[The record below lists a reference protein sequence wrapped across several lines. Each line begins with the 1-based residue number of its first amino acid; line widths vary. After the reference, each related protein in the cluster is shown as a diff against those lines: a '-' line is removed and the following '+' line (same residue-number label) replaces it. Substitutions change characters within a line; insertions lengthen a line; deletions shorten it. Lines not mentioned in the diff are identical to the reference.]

1 MLSLALI
8 LLRLFR
14 SRLGVLF
21 ACLILISPSLW
32 AQGNSNGNGNGGG
45 NGYAYGHGNT
55 SVSIPEVAIVSVAG
69 NGSTTVAFGLDA
81 PAEAGQGFQGDDQY
95 DSSLWLNYTTL
106 TGTSN
111 PKKDVYVKISSG
123 SVPDGF
129 NLRVKAL
136 SDVGNG
142 NGGMG
147 NPVNGWISLTSS
159 DQKIIQNIHTGY
171 TGKGHQNGHQ
181 LIYNLQIDD
190 LSSVDAD
197 DQASLEITYTIMD

>member
-1 MLSLALI
+1 M
-8 LLRLFR
+8 
-14 SRLGVLF
+14 
-21 ACLILISPSLW
+21 ILISPSLW

-69 NGSTTVAFGLDA
+69 NGSTTVAFGLTG
-81 PAEAGQGFQGDDQY
+81 PTEAGRPFEGDDQY
-95 DSSLWLNYTTL
+95 DSTLWLNYTSVR
-106 TGTSN
+106 GTSK

-123 SVPDGF
+123 TVPSGF
-129 NLRVKAL
+129 TLRVKAL
-136 SDVGNG
+136 SDAGHG

-147 NPVNGWISLTSS
+147 NPVNGWITLSSS

-171 TGKGHQNGHQ
+171 TGNGHQNGHQ

-190 LSSVDAD
+190 ISSVDAD
-197 DQASLEITYTIMD
+197 DQASLEITYTITD